1 MSSPYWNLLGRAIT
15 VPIVFWMLTATN
27 QASLDQ
33 ARSPK
38 SEQQVALEAE
48 IRRADALSVVGKTR
62 EAEKIL
68 ENLTKEHNGPVL
80 RKILLGGQDF
90 TLCYWAAFT
99 LGILHSSKDF
109 RALLDASS
117 SHDLLVRKCAFIG
130 LAEHSRKGLSAE
142 EKGALRSRIE
152 LVVESRDWQ
161 LASGAIR
168 VLDKFA
174 ERQDSSILES
184 MLVNL
189 SPRNDGWSLAA
200 RILGRVDGAKAKST
214 KDEKLRQL
222 EEDIEI
228 VKRFL

>member
-1 MSSPYWNLLGRAIT
+1 MSSPCWKFLSRTIHVLM
-15 VPIVFWMLTATN
+15 VCCVLTCCDR
-27 QASLDQ
+27 ASLVQ
-33 ARSPK
+33 VLGAK
-38 SEQQVALEAE
+38 SEQQLALETE

-62 EAEKIL
+62 EAETIL

-117 SHDLLVRKCAFIG
+117 SHDLLVRKCAFMG

>member
-1 MSSPYWNLLGRAIT
+1 M
-15 VPIVFWMLTATN
+15 VCCVLTCCDR
-27 QASLDQ
+27 ASLVQ
-33 ARSPK
+33 VLGAK
-38 SEQQVALEAE
+38 SEQQLALETE

-62 EAEKIL
+62 EAETIL
-68 ENLTKEHNGPVL
+68 ENLAKEHNGPVL
-80 RKILLGGQDF
+80 RKILLDGQDF

-99 LGILHSSKDF
+99 LGILHSSNDF
-109 RALLDASS
+109 RALLGASS

-200 RILGRVDGAKAKST
+200 RILRRVDGAKAKGT